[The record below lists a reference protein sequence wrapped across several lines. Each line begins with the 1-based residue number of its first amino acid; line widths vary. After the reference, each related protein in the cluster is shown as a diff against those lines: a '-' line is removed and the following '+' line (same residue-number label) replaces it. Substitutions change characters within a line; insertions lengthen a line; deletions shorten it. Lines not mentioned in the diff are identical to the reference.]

1 MAKEREKE
9 KISVKSSWNYP
20 YELKLL
26 LIVMLTLFSLATLF
40 QFLPSRFTIS
50 TSDLR
55 FCIASSSPLSLSP
68 SPPSLNQDQLLSNGV
83 LKRAFNS
90 YGSAAYSFIAMSAY
104 RGGLNTFAIIG
115 LASKPLHDF
124 GDPTYECRWVP
135 ELNSSEYIST
145 VSYRMLPD
153 KGHGRVYSVVVLNC
167 TFSQPINANNS
178 GGKLILYAN
187 NSGGGDWTSNHIEII
202 EVLSESPG
210 SLNFSLFT
218 SPPKYDYFYC
228 GSPLFGNL
236 SPQRI
241 REWLAYHVWLF
252 GPKSHFVIYDSGGIH
267 EEVMEV
273 VKPWM
278 ELGYVSLHDI
288 RDEERFDGFYHNQ
301 VMVLND
307 CLHRYKFMAKWMFF
321 FDVDEFVYVAPNNT
335 IKSVLDSHSEYT
347 QYTFPQ
353 KRMSNKLCLSLSD
366 DAEQTNREWGFEK
379 LVYRDVNRSI
389 RRPRKYVMQPRNV
402 YSAGIHVSRN
412 YTGKTIAGNQTMY
425 FHYHRTIVNRGELCK
440 MLINSTEIYL
450 ENRPFVLD
458 TGMRDL
464 ASFVKK
470 FELKMIGSTLQNTP
484 T

>member
-1 MAKEREKE
+1 MANEREKE

-26 LIVMLTLFSLATLF
+26 LIVMLTLFSFATLF

-55 FCIASSSPLSLSP
+55 FCNTSSSPLSP
-68 SPPSLNQDQLLSNGV
+68 SPPSLNQDQLLPDGV

-90 YGSAAYSFIAMSAY
+90 YGSSAYSFISMSAY

-115 LASKPLHDF
+115 LASKPLQVF
-124 GDPTYECRWVP
+124 GYPTYECRWVP
-135 ELNSSEYIST
+135 QLNSSEYIST
-145 VSYRMLPD
+145 VAYRMLPD
-153 KGHGRVYSVVVLNC
+153 KGHGHVYSVVVLNC
-167 TFSQPINANNS
+167 TFSQPINPNNS
-178 GGKLILYAN
+178 GGKLNLYAN
-187 NSGGGDWTSNHIEII
+187 NTGGGDWSSNRIEII

-218 SPPKYDYFYC
+218 SPPKYDHFYC

-252 GPKSHFVIYDSGGIH
+252 GPKSHFVMYNSGGIH

-288 RDEERFDGFYHNQ
+288 RDQERFFGFYHNQ
-301 VMVLND
+301 FMILND
-307 CLHRYKFMAKWMFF
+307 CLHRYKFMGEWMFF
-321 FDVDEFVYVAPNNT
+321 FDVDEFVYTAPNNT
-335 IKSVLDSHSEYT
+335 IKSVLNSLSEYT
-347 QYTFPQ
+347 QYAFPQ
-353 KRMSNKLCLSLSD
+353 KRMSFNLCLSLSD
-366 DAEQTNREWGFEK
+366 DAEQTYREWGFEK
-379 LVYRDVNRSI
+379 LVYRDM
-389 RRPRKYVMQPRNV
+389 RRLKWPQKYVVQPRNV
-402 YSAGIHVSRN
+402 YSAGVHISQN
-412 YTGKTIAGNQTMY
+412 LIGKTFKWTDSPIMY
-425 FHYHRTIVNRGELCK
+425 FHYHRTIANRPEPCK
-440 MLINSTEIYL
+440 MLINSTEI
-450 ENRPFVLD
+450 NFDNHSFVLD
-458 TGMRDL
+458 TSMRDL

-484 T
+484 Q